1 MKYLVLLYFILM
13 SLWTL
18 GQDSVRVTFF
28 LSSTC
33 RVCQYYALPMRELH
47 QEYGNQQI
55 EFVGIFP
62 GALESDS
69 TILKFKNKYMI
80 PFNLT
85 KDSLEHVRLGATI
98 TPEVVVERNGKLIY
112 MGRIDNSF
120 ESVGKKRSVVNSYD
134 LKYVLS
140 EVVNGR
146 APEYHTV
153 PAIGCIIEK

>member
-1 MKYLVLLYFILM
+1 
-13 SLWTL
+13 
-18 GQDSVRVTFF
+18 
-28 LSSTC
+28 
-33 RVCQYYALPMRELH
+33 MRELH

-55 EFVGIFP
+55 EFVGMFP

-112 MGRIDNSF
+112 MGRIDDSF
-120 ESVGKKRSVVNSYD
+120 ESVGKKRSVVNSYE

-146 APEYHTV
+146 TPEYHTV